1 MDPSLYNPV
10 MMPNKYSY
18 IQEAG
23 AKAKQ
28 EAQAKATP
36 WASAIGGVLGAIGGS
51 FLPGAGTALGAK
63 AGALVGASLGGSIG
77 SSLGGAVGSLFG
89 GGAQQDAEEQA
100 LEEYNQMYASEMA
113 DRNQAISEAMASA
126 RQDAYLSEIQNMRK
140 NVMPNRTEYLKFV

>member
-1 MDPSLYNPV
+1 MDSSLYNPV

-23 AKAKQ
+23 DKAKQ
-28 EAQAKATP
+28 EKQQAVSP
-36 WASAIGGVLGAIGGS
+36 WAQAIGGALGAVAGTLIA
-51 FLPGAGTALGAK
+51 PGAGTMA
-63 AGALVGASLGGSIG
+63 GASLGASIG
-77 SSLGGAVGSLFG
+77 SSLGGAASSLFG
-89 GGAQQDAEEQA
+89 GGAQRDAEEQA

>member
-51 FLPGAGTALGAK
+51 LLLPGVGTK

-89 GGAQQDAEEQA
+89 GGAQRDAEEQA

>member
-10 MMPNKYSY
+10 MMPNKFSY
-18 IQEAG
+18 IEEAG

-28 EAQAKATP
+28 EKQQSNSP
-36 WASAIGGVLGAIGGS
+36 WAQAIGGVLGAIGGS
-51 FLPGAGTALGAK
+51 FLPGAGTA
-63 AGALVGASLGGSIG
+63 AGAMAGASLGASIG
-77 SSLGGAVGSLFG
+77 GSLGGAVGSLFG
-89 GGAQQDAEEQA
+89 GGVQADAQAQAE
-100 LEEYNQMYASEMA
+100 EEYNQMYASEMA

>member
-10 MMPNKYSY
+10 MMPNKFSY
-18 IQEAG
+18 IEEAG

-36 WASAIGGVLGAIGGS
+36 WASAIGSALGAVAGS
-51 FLPGAGTALGAK
+51 VLAPGAGT
-63 AGALVGASLGGSIG
+63 LVGASLGASIG
-77 SSLGGAVGSLFG
+77 GSLGGAVGSLFG
-89 GGAQQDAEEQA
+89 GGKQRDAEEQA